1 MYLYSTH
8 THAHHIYYNVC
19 IYMLHSTIYISSS
32 HKTNLCFWKIC
43 VVYIYLSAQHDTCRQ
58 QEIVVG
64 FATRRTQPM
73 GTQTLTKPVT
83 FLSHSL
89 FPLLALFG
97 RSSDGSSITLERLP
111 RGGRYRFRWAR
122 LSSCQT
128 STPVAWP
135 PSQEQLLAALHM
147 ALWALMKLLILQ
159 TGKSEKRER
168 ERAQKT

>member
-1 MYLYSTH
+1 MDFLDKSKLEKSTEIIEIEKLIMYLYSTH
-8 THAHHIYYNVC
+8 THTHI
-19 IYMLHSTIYISSS
+19 IYITTFAFTCCIQQYTFPLLTKRTCVSE
-32 HKTNLCFWKIC
+32 KIC

-83 FLSHSL
+83 FSSHSL

-111 RGGRYRFRWAR
+111 RGGRYRFR
-122 LSSCQT
+122 
-128 STPVAWP
+128 
-135 PSQEQLLAALHM
+135 
-147 ALWALMKLLILQ
+147 
-159 TGKSEKRER
+159 
-168 ERAQKT
+168 